1 MKTVIVTAVQMVKGF
16 RLGVLALALLVAP
29 YGLVACSTGD
39 RSAVTAAG
47 DCPTDPVPV
56 VVSVDQWGDIVSAL
70 GGSCTTVTDL
80 LAGSSV
86 DPHDFEPSPADAV
99 TVSHARLVVV
109 NGGHYDEWATK
120 LAAGSAPD
128 AVVVTAFDS
137 AAPGATNPHVWYD
150 PATVDRFADA
160 VSAELKKLSPE
171 ATDYFTARRTAFT
184 EAMGPYHAAVDKIAA
199 AAKGRSYAA
208 TEPVFD
214 DMAAALGLVDRTPDG
229 YRRAAT
235 AESDPSPGDLSAFYT
250 LLNNHGVDVLI
261 YNSQTAGALP
271 DKLRDTAA
279 AADVPVVAVTETVAP
294 GSGSFQDWQL
304 RQLTALA
311 GALGVK
317 R

>member
-1 MKTVIVTAVQMVKGF
+1 MGGAIRPIDRAVQVSMSDSYPHLPPGHPPIPSRKTGLLLLN
-16 RLGVLALALLVAP
+16 LG
-29 YGLVACSTGD
+29 T
-39 RSAVTAAG
+39 
-47 DCPTDPVPV
+47 
-56 VVSVDQWGDIVSAL
+56 
-70 GGSCTTVTDL
+70 
-80 LAGSSV
+80 
-86 DPHDFEPSPADAV
+86 
-99 TVSHARLVVV
+99 
-109 NGGHYDEWATK
+109 
-120 LAAGSAPD
+120 
-128 AVVVTAFDS
+128 
-137 AAPGATNPHVWYD
+137 
-150 PATVDRFADA
+150 
-160 VSAELKKLSPE
+160 PE